1 MPTRRAKQHELVFNT
16 WGGKRKGSGRKPK
29 GEKAMHEHVPRPKR
43 SRHEPVHVTMDLR
56 VGLPSLRDEATREL
70 LERAFFDGRER
81 FGFRLV
87 EYSIQTNHLHVIAE
101 VEDSVA
107 LTRGMQGLTIR
118 IAKRLN

>member
-1 MPTRRAKQHELVFNT
+1 MATRKVKQHELVFNT

-29 GEKAMHEHVPRPKR
+29 GEKPMHEHATRPKR
-43 SRHEPVHVTMDLR
+43 SRHQPVHITMHLR
-56 VGLPSLRDEATREL
+56 ENLPSLRDEATREL
-70 LERAFFDGRER
+70 LERAFFTGRER

-101 VEDSVA
+101 VEDKRA

-118 IAKRLN
+118 VAK